1 MQSIQ
6 PKRNYQ
12 RYQIMLSE
20 RDHVML
26 KAIKSINQTSISQL
40 VREAIR
46 HTYLTKWVPGKGIDE

>member
-1 MQSIQ
+1 
-6 PKRNYQ
+6 
-12 RYQIMLSE
+12 MLSE